1 MLLERAPPV
10 YRLPFTVYA
19 FAMLSVALTGNIAA
33 GKSTVSELFRRW
45 GATVIDA
52 DALAREAQAPGTP
65 VLAAIIARFGTE
77 MLQPDGTLD
86 RAALR
91 RRVMGDQA
99 ALAALNAIVHPEVRR
114 RRLELARAAAARG
127 DRILVSEIPLLFEA
141 ADPTAFDAV
150 VLVDAPV
157 ELRRQRLLQSR
168 NLSRDEAERMLASQ
182 LPTEVKRCH
191 SDYVIDNIGDLAAL
205 ESAARAVWGA
215 LLAATK

>member
-1 MLLERAPPV
+1 
-10 YRLPFTVYA
+10 
-19 FAMLSVALTGNIAA
+19 MLSVALTGNIAA
-33 GKSTVSELFRRW
+33 GKSTVSELFRGW

-65 VLAAIIARFGTE
+65 VLAAIIARFGTAV
-77 MLQPDGTLD
+77 LHPDGTLD

-127 DRILVSEIPLLFEA
+127 DSIVVSEIPLLFEA
-141 ADPTAFDAV
+141 ADPTAFDIV

-168 NLSRDEAERMLASQ
+168 NLSQDEADRMLASQ
-182 LPTEVKRCH
+182 QPTDGKRCR

-205 ESAARAVWGA
+205 ESAARAVWRA

>member
-1 MLLERAPPV
+1 
-10 YRLPFTVYA
+10 
-19 FAMLSVALTGNIAA
+19 MLSVALTGNIAA
-33 GKSTVSELFRRW
+33 GKSTVSELFRGW

-65 VLAAIIARFGTE
+65 VLAAIIARFGTAV
-77 MLQPDGTLD
+77 LHPDGTLD

-99 ALAALNAIVHPEVRR
+99 ALVALNAIVHPEVRR

-127 DRILVSEIPLLFEA
+127 DSIVVSEIPLLFEA
-141 ADPTAFDAV
+141 ADPTAFDIV

-168 NLSRDEAERMLASQ
+168 NLSQDEADRMLASQ
-182 LPTEVKRCH
+182 QPTDGKRCR

-205 ESAARAVWGA
+205 ESAARAVWRA

>member
-1 MLLERAPPV
+1 
-10 YRLPFTVYA
+10 
-19 FAMLSVALTGNIAA
+19 MLSVALTGNIAS

-65 VLAAIIARFGTE
+65 VLAAIAARFGTE
-77 MLQPDGTLD
+77 VLRPDGTLD

-91 RRVMGDQA
+91 HRVMGDPS
-99 ALAALNAIVHPEVRR
+99 ALGALNAIVHPEVRR
-114 RRLELARAAAARG
+114 RRFELTRAAAARG
-127 DRILVSEIPLLFEA
+127 DRIVVSEIPLLFEA

-157 ELRRQRLLQSR
+157 EIRRQRLLQSR
-168 NLSRDEAERMLASQ
+168 DLSPDEAEQMLAAQ
-182 LPTEVKRCH
+182 LPTDVKRCR

-205 ESAARAVWGA
+205 ETAARAVWEA
-215 LLAATK
+215 LLAATE

>member
-1 MLLERAPPV
+1 VLN
-10 YRLPFTVYA
+10 
-19 FAMLSVALTGNIAA
+19 VALTGNIAS
-33 GKSTVSELFRRW
+33 GKSTVSELFRGW

-65 VLAAIIARFGTE
+65 VLAAIVARFGTAV
-77 MLQPDGTLD
+77 LHPDGTLD
-86 RAALR
+86 RAVLR

-114 RRLELARAAAARG
+114 RRLELAQAAAARG
-127 DRILVSEIPLLFEA
+127 DPIVVSEIPLLFEA
-141 ADPTAFDAV
+141 ADPTAFDIV

-182 LPTEVKRCH
+182 QPTDGKRCR

-205 ESAARAVWGA
+205 ESAAKAVWRA

>member
-1 MLLERAPPV
+1 MLN
-10 YRLPFTVYA
+10 
-19 FAMLSVALTGNIAA
+19 VALTGNIAS
-33 GKSTVSELFRRW
+33 GKSTVSELFRGW

-65 VLAAIIARFGTE
+65 VLAAIIARFGTAV
-77 MLQPDGTLD
+77 LHPDGTLD

-127 DRILVSEIPLLFEA
+127 DSIVVSESPLLFEA
-141 ADPTAFDAV
+141 ADPTAFDIV

-168 NLSRDEAERMLASQ
+168 NLSQDEADRMLASQ
-182 LPTEVKRCH
+182 QPTDGKRCR
-191 SDYVIDNIGDLAAL
+191 SDYVIDNIGDLVAL
-205 ESAARAVWGA
+205 ESAARAVWLA